1 MKTPD
6 YDIII
11 VGGGMAGATFACSLA
26 HTGLSIALIEAVAP
40 PKRGKRNKQPG
51 YDDRTVALGH
61 GSWRILHALGVAEG
75 IEAGGVTPIEHIHIS
90 EKGGFG
96 IARMESEEERVA
108 ALGYVV
114 ENRVIGNSLWRQLDA
129 AQNIEVITPAT
140 VTDATNYLN
149 QVVVNLEDGRELS
162 AKLLVIA
169 DGGRSAAREK
179 AGFEIIRKPYGQTAI
194 VANIT
199 AEHGHD
205 NTAWE
210 RFTGDG
216 AVALLPMTEQRYSL
230 VWSVPGKRVDY
241 LMQLP
246 DEAFLREL
254 QSAFGHRCGRFIKAG
269 KRAAYPLALEQAHT
283 PAHGRTAL
291 IGNAS
296 WSMHPVAGQG
306 FNRGLRDVGAL
317 AELVNEAALCDGDVG
332 NAALLRAY
340 IKRRA
345 ADDRIMTRYTDTLV
359 KTFTSPFPPL
369 KLARNLGLAGVS
381 ALPCLRHSLATL
393 SMGEHARLPR
403 LRKSL
408 PAAATITCS

>member
-1 MKTPD
+1 MNTS

-26 HTGLSIALIEAVAP
+26 HSGLSIALIEAVAP
-40 PKRGKRNKQPG
+40 PKGKKRNQQPG

-61 GSWRILHALGVAEG
+61 GSWRILDALGVADG
-75 IEAGGVTPIEHIHIS
+75 IAAGGITPIRHIHIS

-114 ENRVIGNSLWRQLDA
+114 ENRVIGHSLWKQLDA
-129 AQNIEVITPAT
+129 APNIDIITPAS
-140 VTDATNYLN
+140 VVDASNYLN
-149 QVVVNLEDGRELS
+149 QVVVNLEDGRELNTN
-162 AKLLVIA
+162 LLVIA

-179 AGFEIIRKPYGQTAI
+179 TGFQIIRKPYDQTAI

-199 AEHGHD
+199 AENGHD

-210 RFTGDG
+210 RFVGDG
-216 AVALLPMTEQRYSL
+216 AVALLPMTDQRYSL
-230 VWSVPGKRVDY
+230 VWSVPGSRVDY
-241 LMQLP
+241 LMNLS
-246 DEAFLREL
+246 DKAFLREL
-254 QSAFGHRCGRFIKAG
+254 QEAFGDRCGQFTKAG

-283 PAHGRTAL
+283 PANGRTAL

-317 AELVNEAALCDGDVG
+317 AELVNEAALCGEDPGS
-332 NAALLRAY
+332 AHLLKTY

-345 ADDRIMTRYTDTLV
+345 ADDRIMTTYTDSLV
-359 KTFTSPFPPL
+359 KTFTTPFPPL
-369 KLARNLGLAGVS
+369 KLARNLGLASVS
-381 ALPCLRHSLATL
+381 MLPCLRHPLTAL

-403 LRKSL
+403 LRKHL
-408 PAAATITCS
+408 PDVALKHCS